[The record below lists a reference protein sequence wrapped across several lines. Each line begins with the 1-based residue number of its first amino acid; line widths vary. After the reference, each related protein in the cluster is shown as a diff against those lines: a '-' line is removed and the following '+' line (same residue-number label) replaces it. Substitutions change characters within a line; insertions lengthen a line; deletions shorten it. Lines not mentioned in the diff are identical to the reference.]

1 MPVIIIRVRLTPCL
15 RRHIQHEMRPV
26 CFAWVRSIVLRAAD
40 RRRRM
45 SLHLVIGN
53 MSWSRRRVLSAVAGA
68 ATTLTSFAALSRAAQ
83 AEAAAAAW
91 REYRNDEMGFRV
103 EMPGEFKT
111 DQEVGEAKDPWVK
124 AIGAEIE
131 FDGMTMGVH
140 GTEFRGAPKAE
151 ELYKLQREGMQASG
165 MQATREEQRTVS
177 GVAAREFIREAD
189 DFNYI
194 HRMVLVG
201 NRTVAVGVF
210 GERNI
215 HGNATARRFLDSL
228 TLLRGGR

>member
-1 MPVIIIRVRLTPCL
+1 
-15 RRHIQHEMRPV
+15 
-26 CFAWVRSIVLRAAD
+26 
-40 RRRRM
+40 M
-45 SLHLVIGN
+45 SLHSVIGN
-53 MSWSRRRVLSAVAGA
+53 TNLSRRSVMSVLAGA
-68 ATTLTSFAALSRAAQ
+68 ATTLMSLAVHSTAAQ
-83 AEAAAAAW
+83 AEAAAAW

-124 AIGAEIE
+124 AIGAELE

-140 GTEFRGAPKAE
+140 GTEFRGSPTAE
-151 ELYKLQREGMQASG
+151 ELYKVQREGMQSSG

-189 DFNYI
+189 DINYI
-194 HRMVLVG
+194 HRMVIVG
-201 NRTVAVGVF
+201 NRTISVSAF
-210 GERNI
+210 GERSI
-215 HGNATARRFLDSL
+215 HGNPNVRRFLDSL

>member
-1 MPVIIIRVRLTPCL
+1 
-15 RRHIQHEMRPV
+15 
-26 CFAWVRSIVLRAAD
+26 
-40 RRRRM
+40 M

-53 MSWSRRRVLSAVAGA
+53 MNWSRRRVLSAVAGA
-68 ATTLTSFAALSRAAQ
+68 ATSLTLFSALSRAAQ
-83 AEAAAAAW
+83 AEAAAAW

-103 EMPGEFKT
+103 EMPGEFMT
-111 DQEVGEAKDPWVK
+111 GQEVGEAKDPWVK

-140 GTEFRGAPKAE
+140 GTEFRGSPKAE

-165 MQATREEQRTVS
+165 MQATREDPRTVS

-189 DFNYI
+189 DLNYI

-201 NRTVAVGVF
+201 NRTIAVDVF

>member
-1 MPVIIIRVRLTPCL
+1 
-15 RRHIQHEMRPV
+15 
-26 CFAWVRSIVLRAAD
+26 
-40 RRRRM
+40 M
-45 SLHLVIGN
+45 SLDFVFDK
-53 MSWSRRRVLSAVAGA
+53 MRTSRRGAMSTLAGVA
-68 ATTLTSFAALSRAAQ
+68 TVLTSLALRSTAAQ
-83 AEAAAAAW
+83 AEAAAAW

-111 DQEVGEAKDPWVK
+111 DEEVGEAGDPWVK
-124 AIGAEIE
+124 AIGAEID

-140 GTEFRGAPKAE
+140 GTQFRGSPTAE
-151 ELYKLQREGMQASG
+151 ELYKLQREGMQATG
-165 MQATREEQRTVS
+165 MQASREEQRTVS
-177 GVAAREFIREAD
+177 GVAAREFVREAD
-189 DFNYI
+189 DINYI
-194 HRMVLVG
+194 HRMVLLG

>member
-1 MPVIIIRVRLTPCL
+1 M
-15 RRHIQHEMRPV
+15 
-26 CFAWVRSIVLRAAD
+26 SIL
-40 RRRRM
+40 
-45 SLHLVIGN
+45 
-53 MSWSRRRVLSAVAGA
+53 AGA
-68 ATTLTSFAALSRAAQ
+68 ATTLTSLAAHTRPGQ
-83 AEAAAAAW
+83 AEAAAAW

-124 AIGAEIE
+124 SIGAETE
-131 FDGMTMGVH
+131 FDGMTLGVH
-140 GTEFRGAPKAE
+140 GTEFRGSPTAE
-151 ELYKLQREGMQASG
+151 ALYKLQREGMQASG

-189 DFNYI
+189 DINYI

-201 NRTVAVGVF
+201 KRTIAVGVF

-215 HGNATARRFLDSL
+215 HGNANARRFLDSL
-228 TLLRGGR
+228 TLLGGGR